1 MEVVV
6 QMTYVKPLNF
16 NTQDLTIDADVFLKY
31 YYLSS
36 IQIDILAYFI
46 LI

>member
-1 MEVVV
+1 
-6 QMTYVKPLNF
+6 MTYVKPLNF
-16 NTQDLTIDADVFLKY
+16 NTQDLTIDADAFLKY

-36 IQIDILAYFI
+36 IQIDILAYLI